1 MELKIKIME
10 WSYNKLV
17 NPFSG
22 RKIKAYKSKYNELKK
37 IYNETFI
44 NGYSPIDAINSC
56 DPVSLSPIWIQN
68 GNKKEF
74 KYDNIDNLIY
84 YKDKD
89 MNIYCFEKE
98 TIEYFNFYNIRVNPI
113 NFSTLPETI
122 FNNIKNINKEY
133 TVEDKIIDF
142 FQKLTLISVFVDYN
156 LFYSLNEDFLIK
168 LYYELKD
175 LIFKN
180 ITKKEINT
188 IFKHFKF
195 IDNIIF
201 LEKNIDMKKI
211 YLIELMNIMIDYSD
225 KYIYKYIIIV
235 ALGQTIPKVKKD
247 YPDYILN

>member
-1 MELKIKIME
+1 METKIKIME
-10 WSYNKLV
+10 WSINKLV
-17 NPFSG
+17 NPFTK
-22 RKIKAYKSKYNELKK
+22 RKIKENKGKYNDLEK
-37 IYNETFI
+37 IYNEHFI
-44 NGYSPIDAINSC
+44 NGYSPIDAINNC

-98 TIEYFNFYNIRVNPI
+98 TIEYFKFYNIRINPI
-113 NFSTLPETI
+113 NFSILPESI
-122 FNNIKNINKEY
+122 FNNIKKIKKEY
-133 TVEDKIIDF
+133 TVEDKTIDF
-142 FQKLTLISVFVDYN
+142 FQKLTSISVFIDYN

-180 ITKKEINT
+180 ITKKEIKN
-188 IFKHFKF
+188 IFKNFKF

-201 LEKNIDMKKI
+201 LKKNIDMKKL

-235 ALGQTIPKVKKD
+235 ALGQTIPKVKEN
-247 YPDYILN
+247 YPDFILN